1 MRFKEGVTMSHN
13 ISRDI
18 LEIDYKAVGKDMR
31 LYAPHNDLSVEIIQT
46 WSKGGFFMVKD
57 NIFPIDAGSVFVIN
71 AIENHFSNPEK
82 TNTYVRNKLIVS
94 KDYFTDLMQVLGLE
108 ATVWEQLKEHGGL
121 HFELPANSDA
131 ANVID
136 RYFQQADKL
145 YRPIKNKTY
154 DSVEPM
160 TKAKISICLT
170 QILLTL
176 FSEQPTKETI
186 MDKPQKTLNLIT
198 EYINEHANTWEALS
212 LEEMSS
218 NLHISRSYIS
228 HLFKRTTGQPLM
240 QFISERRIAESKKLL
255 INTDM
260 KVQEIS
266 ERLNYSSS
274 TVFCKTFKKV
284 VGMTPNEYRHQNR
297 KGEF

>member
-1 MRFKEGVTMSHN
+1 MSQN
-13 ISRDI
+13 ITQDI
-18 LEIDYKAVGKDMR
+18 LEIDYKATGKDMR

-57 NIFPIDAGSVFVIN
+57 NIFPIDAGSVFLIN

-94 KDYFTDLMQVLGLE
+94 KNYFTDLMEVLGLE
-108 ATVWEQLKEHGGL
+108 DTIWEQLQEHGGL

-136 RYFQQADKL
+136 RYFQQAAKL
-145 YRPIKNKTY
+145 YEPIENENH
-154 DSVEPM
+154 DSCEPM

-176 FSEQPTKETI
+176 FSEHPTKETV

-198 EYINEHANTWEALS
+198 EYINEHATTWEALS

-218 NLHISRSYIS
+218 SLHISRSYIS

-284 VGMTPNEYRHQNR
+284 VGKTPNEYRHQNR
-297 KGEF
+297 KEEF

>member
-1 MRFKEGVTMSHN
+1 MSHN
-13 ISRDI
+13 ITQDI
-18 LEIDYKAVGKDMR
+18 LEIDYKATGKDMR

-57 NIFPIDAGSVFVIN
+57 NIFPIDAGSVFLIN

-82 TNTYVRNKLIVS
+82 INTYVRNKLIVS
-94 KDYFTDLMQVLGLE
+94 KAYFTNLINALGLE
-108 ATVWEQLKEHGGL
+108 NTVWEQLKEHGGL

-136 RYFQQADKL
+136 RYFQQAAEL
-145 YRPIKNKTY
+145 YEPIELQESEPY
-154 DSVEPM
+154 DPLL
-160 TKAKISICLT
+160 KAKISICLT
-170 QILLTL
+170 QILLAL
-176 FSEQPTKETI
+176 FSEHPTKETV
-186 MDKPQKTLNLIT
+186 MDKPQKTLNMIT
-198 EYINEHANTWEALS
+198 EYINEHATTWEALS
-212 LEEMSS
+212 LEEMSDS
-218 NLHISRSYIS
+218 LHISRSYIS

-255 INTDM
+255 LNTDM

-274 TVFCKTFKKV
+274 TVFCKTFKKI
-284 VGMTPNEYRHQNR
+284 VGKTPNEYRNKNR
-297 KGEF
+297 KDMI